1 MSSSIDKSQS
11 ATAAENS
18 TIPNI
23 VVRSNTQSLDKIQ
36 TQKIV
41 TNANT
46 DIIGFSRP
54 YLFSV
59 NGLLRLLLI
68 VSNLNDLFN
77 LIAI

>member
-11 ATAAENS
+11 ATAVENS

-23 VVRSNTQSLDKIQ
+23 VVRSNIQWQDKIQ

-41 TNANT
+41 SSANT
-46 DIIGFSRP
+46 DIIGFSKP

-59 NGLLRLLLI
+59 SGILRLLLI
-68 VSNLNDLFN
+68 VSNLNALFN
-77 LIAI
+77 LIKI